1 MHTKRFRKIS
11 LRIFFRIHPMKKS
24 FKKWTIKE
32 EDLDPDNRRAAL
44 EEEMEVALNLV
55 AVITFKE
62 IVETTTFTETVRW
75 TILLVLKRLFKNI
88 NNWYN

>member
-32 EDLDPDNRRAAL
+32 EDLDPDNKKIIS
-44 EEEMEVALNLV
+44 EEETLIVDLLAIL
-55 AVITFKE
+55 IFKVMAE
-62 IVETTTFTETVRW
+62 PI
-75 TILLVLKRLFKNI
+75 I
-88 NNWYN
+88 